1 MNIRPLF
8 FTIILSVSFLLY
20 HSPCLS
26 QILADK
32 EKGAALSD
40 SSDIFADKIV
50 SSKNLVL
57 VDFWAEWC
65 RPCHV
70 LSPIIEEIKKE
81 YKGKLTIIKINIDR
95 NRQLAQ
101 YFRVVSIPS
110 VFLIKDKRVVKNIM
124 GVQPKEVYV
133 AAINEILNS
142 EKKKDE

>member
-26 QILADK
+26 QISTDK

-50 SSKNLVL
+50 SSKKLVL